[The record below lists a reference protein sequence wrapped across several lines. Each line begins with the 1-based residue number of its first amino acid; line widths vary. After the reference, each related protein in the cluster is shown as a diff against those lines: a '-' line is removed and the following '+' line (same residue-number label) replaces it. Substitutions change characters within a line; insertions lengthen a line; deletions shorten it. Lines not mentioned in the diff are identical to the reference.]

1 MVKPRL
7 RVTGL
12 DLPKDLLKDL
22 LKEIQM
28 LMDFGK
34 VILTEICLAI
44 LKVIQKRKETE
55 MVIQKVKLME
65 IPMETQKDL
74 QKAIH

>member
-1 MVKPRL
+1 MVILLVKPRL

-44 LKVIQKRKETE
+44 LKVIQKRKETDWE
-55 MVIQKVKLME
+55 KY
-65 IPMETQKDL
+65 
-74 QKAIH
+74 